1 LSHRAAAN
9 FNPALSQKF
18 VEKPPRAAESA
29 GIPPAAALQRQL
41 SIRWLRS
48 RVANLGGGSHP
59 VAQAS
64 LDTPSPTPFHLR
76 YTAGSIFVPAFAA
89 IRRNVILEPAE
100 TGA

>member
-1 LSHRAAAN
+1 M
-9 FNPALSQKF
+9 
-18 VEKPPRAAESA
+18 
-29 GIPPAAALQRQL
+29 
-41 SIRWLRS
+41 
-48 RVANLGGGSHP
+48 ANLGGGGHP

-89 IRRNVILEPAE
+89 IRRNAILEPAE